1 VRLAS
6 DGPHFLMS
14 PGICRVAPGTN
25 VKSHPLTQNAVGRR
39 LVAGNR
45 SLRGAD
51 EVSSAR
57 VAAATS
63 TGLVRERNEDSAYV
77 GRWLYAVADG
87 MGGHAA
93 GDVASASVIK
103 AIRTFDVAESDPR
116 RLTAIL
122 GAAVRAANEQLA
134 DKVQANPGL
143 ASMGSTLTAMLWSG
157 GHVAVA
163 NVGDSRAYLVRNGTL
178 RRLTEDHV
186 VSKLVESPMPAQIGQ
201 YLVRFLD
208 ARPGWSPDLSLR
220 TALPGD
226 RYLVCSD
233 GLSGFVSADVIR
245 DAIAAAATPDQV
257 AADLITLADQA
268 GAPDNVTVIASF
280 LPDGIWQERGES
292 PLLLGAA
299 ASLARTA

>member
-1 VRLAS
+1 
-6 DGPHFLMS
+6 
-14 PGICRVAPGTN
+14 
-25 VKSHPLTQNAVGRR
+25 
-39 LVAGNR
+39 
-45 SLRGAD
+45 
-51 EVSSAR
+51 
-57 VAAATS
+57 
-63 TGLVRERNEDSAYV
+63 
-77 GRWLYAVADG
+77 

-103 AIRTFDVAESDPR
+103 AIRTFDVAESDPG

-299 ASLARTA
+299 ANLARTT